1 MNDDRPTWARRIV
14 SERKARD
21 WTQADAISAMRAH
34 SSRALPDKASMLRQW
49 RRWEK
54 GQTKPDDFYA
64 PLIAATFGTVTRAIF
79 PDSATGESATEILT
93 LDGMETLE
101 IISRLQKSDVDNA
114 TLEAIRITADRLCSD
129 YPHVPAD
136 QLLIEGRRWLQRITS
151 LRSARMTFAQHREVL
166 SLAGLIA
173 LLVGCVEYDSG
184 RHRAAETTRQA
195 ALSLGNE
202 TGDSNI
208 AGWAHEMRAWMALTS
223 GDYHGVIAAVRAG
236 DSVAGQHRVA
246 VQLAGQEAKAWARI
260 GDRRQTEV
268 ALDRGRRLLE
278 NLPRADNLD
287 HHFVVD
293 PAKFDFYAMDCY
305 RMLRE
310 DSIAENLANQVIN
323 AGTDF
328 DGTER
333 SPMRIA
339 EARVTLGVV
348 AARQGNL
355 ESAIEYG
362 QKALDGD
369 RRSLPSLTMVS
380 RELGTE
386 LQQNYQKSPAA
397 RAYLHEL
404 GELTRKH

>member
-1 MNDDRPTWARRIV
+1 
-14 SERKARD
+14 
-21 WTQADAISAMRAH
+21 
-34 SSRALPDKASMLRQW
+34 MLRQW

-54 GQTKPDDFYA
+54 GETKPDDFYA
-64 PLIAATFGTVTRAIF
+64 PLIAATFGTVTHSIF
-79 PDSATGESATEILT
+79 PEMEARGSTEILS
-93 LDGMETLE
+93 LGGMETLE

-136 QLLIEGRRWLQRITS
+136 QLLIEGRSWLGRITS
-151 LRSARMTFAQHREVL
+151 LRSARMTLAQHREVL

-173 LLVGCVEYDSG
+173 LLVGCVEFDSG
-184 RHRAAETTRQA
+184 KRRAAETTRQA
-195 ALSLGNE
+195 ALALGRE
-202 TGDSNI
+202 TGDPNI
-208 AGWAHEMRAWMALTS
+208 SGWAHEIHAWMALTK
-223 GDYHGVIAAVRAG
+223 GDYHGVISAAQAG
-236 DSVAGQHRVA
+236 NSVAGQHGVA

-278 NLPRADNLD
+278 DLPYPENID

-310 DSIAENLANQVIN
+310 DSIAENLARQVIS

-348 AARQGNL
+348 AARQG
-355 ESAIEYG
+355 EIGVAIEYG
-362 QKALDGD
+362 QKALEGN

-386 LQQNYQKSPAA
+386 LQRNHGHNADA

-404 GELTRKH
+404 RELAKKQ